1 MFCTEI
7 TSFNF
12 FCIFIFRFVEV
23 LQSAEDFLVDIPK
36 LWEYLAEMVEPLFE
50 DGAMTLDLL
59 GSLSSSLGSLASPFV
74 ATVLKELVIAQVVN
88 CDLSLILGALFV
100 STSMLFNH
108 QCVAQRCD
116 SKIIVVKLI

>member
-7 TSFNF
+7 TSSNF

-36 LWEYLAEMVEPLFE
+36 FWEYLAEMIEPLFE
-50 DGAMTLDLL
+50 DDAMGFDFLA
-59 GSLSSSLGSLASPFV
+59 SLSSSLGSLASPFV
-74 ATVLKELVIAQVVN
+74 AAVLKELVIAQVVN
-88 CDLSLILGALFV
+88 CDLSSILGALFV

-108 QCVAQRCD
+108 QYVAERDATVQLW
-116 SKIIVVKLI
+116 SLN